1 MEFTKEQL
9 HAGRLFATACI
20 RTLRKHNKVNP
31 KTGEPYLGVHV
42 RWSKFND
49 KLRKAFP
56 TLDAIE
62 LVKALEK
69 AEVLATVPGRGG
81 PTVYLWCD
89 KPDGYRP
96 QSDENAIDEEI
107 ARQVALLD
115 AESIL
120 NGDTDG
126 ETTETTETV

>member
-9 HAGRLFATACI
+9 HAAGIFCTAAI
-20 RTLRKHNKVNP
+20 KTLRKRNKVNP

-56 TLDAIE
+56 ACDAIE

-69 AEVLATVPGRGG
+69 AEVVATVPGRGG

-89 KPDGYRP
+89 KPEGYRP
-96 QSDENAIDEEI
+96 QADETAIDEEI

-115 AESIL
+115 ADSIL
-120 NGDTDG
+120 ADG
-126 ETTETTETV
+126 EPNEENTAPTVE

>member
-1 MEFTKEQL
+1 MTPQQF
-9 HAGRLFATACI
+9 HAVSLFATATI
-20 RTLRKHNKVNP
+20 RVLRKHNKVNP
-31 KTGEPYLGVHV
+31 KTSAPYLGVHV

-56 TLDAIE
+56 QLDAIE
-62 LVKALEK
+62 CVKELET

-89 KPDGYRP
+89 KPEGYRP
-96 QSDENAIDEEI
+96 QSDENAIDAEI
-107 ARQVALLD
+107 AQQVAMLD

-120 NGDTDG
+120 DTG
-126 ETTETTETV
+126 EPNEVSETV